1 MKRASAFIAVILCCL
16 IMSATVFAED
26 IYIIE
31 DGEDEFV
38 PVETTT
44 AAETTTA
51 SPTDNGGINLDTDSL
66 SGYLGSIA
74 DKFGESLG
82 SIMDGFDDFN
92 FDFDFGNS
100 MENTTSS
107 GLSGI
112 QAGQYPNANQSG
124 SMTTYPD
131 GQNNQDGQQATDGDE
146 TTAPVAQE
154 EIITVIVN
162 GNANNDS
169 WGLSGSTLTLIV
181 FVAAVVILVLVVIIV
196 LVAMT
201 RRSEYNAAVKQKST
215 LPTVERPSTLAQFI
229 EDDTPKD
236 GKDYSDIAYWN
247 K

>member
-31 DGEDEFV
+31 DGEDEFIPV
-38 PVETTT
+38 PTTTAPETTT
-44 AAETTTA
+44 AA
-51 SPTDNGGINLDTDSL
+51 PTDDDNGGINLDTDSL
-66 SGYLGSIA
+66 GGYLDSIA

-82 SIMDGFDDFN
+82 SIMDGFDDF
-92 FDFDFGNS
+92 DFNFGNNT
-100 MENTTSS
+100 ETTTSS

-131 GQNNQDGQQATDGDE
+131 NQNNQNGQQAADGDE

-162 GNANNDS
+162 GNTNYDS

-181 FVAAVVILVLVVIIV
+181 FIAAVVILVLVVIIV

-201 RRSEYNAAVKQKST
+201 RRSEYNAAVKPKST
-215 LPTVERPSTLAQFI
+215 LPNVERPSTLAQFI

-236 GKDYSDIAYWN
+236 DKDYSNIAYWN